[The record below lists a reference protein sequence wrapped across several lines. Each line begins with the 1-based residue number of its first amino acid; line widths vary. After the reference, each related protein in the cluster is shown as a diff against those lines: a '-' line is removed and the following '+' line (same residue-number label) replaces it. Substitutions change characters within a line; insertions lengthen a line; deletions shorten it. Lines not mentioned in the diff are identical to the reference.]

1 MPSKIQTQEISLSV
15 ENMVQCWLMCSS
27 ALQVYTYDASA
38 VGNEAAAAATAT
50 ATLPTRVGEALRRT
64 RLPSAGLIPD
74 LGVLERGGV
83 DDGTGTTA
91 AAAEAA
97 TTAL

>member
-1 MPSKIQTQEISLSV
+1 
-15 ENMVQCWLMCSS
+15 MCSS

-83 DDGTGTTA
+83 DEGIGAA
-91 AAAEAA
+91 AAAEDAA
-97 TTAL
+97 AAAL